1 MSDGLRG
8 AHDGQGNRQRAQTNG
23 RRGGRR
29 GQGNGAPT
37 VPAAEFTSYY
47 NLPVIN
53 KPVWASPDIPVYL
66 FLGGLAGAASL
77 LGAGAQATGRS
88 ALGRVSKAGAFSA
101 GVLSLVGLVHD
112 LGRPSRF
119 LNMLQV
125 FKVTSPM
132 SVGSWILAGYVP
144 LAGVAA
150 ASSLFGKAPRI
161 GMEATAGSA
170 LLGPAVASY
179 TAALTSD
186 TAVPAWHDGYP
197 GDAIRVRRLGCHGR
211 GRSGPARRAGQP
223 ERTLTGDA
231 GVRCRHRT
239 GCLRTDGAP
248 RRDDRRALL
257 PRPWRR
263 LRPRRQHP
271 VGDRPRRGTAQQAQP
286 SVQRGVRRGANGRV
300 GRHPVGNLYAGMQ
313 SATDPKYT
321 IVPQRKRLRAA
332 TVIAGPPA
340 G

>member
-1 MSDGLRG
+1 MGRWRRSPREGDCNERRP
-8 AHDGQGNRQRAQTNG
+8 ARCTRRSGQSAARADQR
-23 RRGGRR
+23 RRGGRRR

-66 FLGGLAGAASL
+66 FLGGLAGLASL

-88 ALGRVSKAGAFSA
+88 ALGLVSKAGAFSA
-101 GVLSLVGLVHD
+101 GVLSLVGLVHN

-119 LNMLQV
+119 LNMLRV

-132 SVGSWILAGYVP
+132 NVGSWILAGYVP

-161 GMEATAGSA
+161 GMA
-170 LLGPAVASY
+170 AS
-179 TAALTSD
+179 
-186 TAVPAWHDGYP
+186 
-197 GDAIRVRRLGCHGR
+197 
-211 GRSGPARRAGQP
+211 
-223 ERTLTGDA
+223 
-231 GVRCRHRT
+231 RT
-239 GCLRTDGAP
+239 GCLRTDTAP

-271 VGDRPRRGTAQQAQP
+271 VGDR
-286 SVQRGVRRGANGRV
+286 GVR
-300 GRHPVGNLYAGMQ
+300 
-313 SATDPKYT
+313 
-321 IVPQRKRLRAA
+321 
-332 TVIAGPPA
+332 
-340 G
+340 

>member
-186 TAVPAWHDGYP
+186 TRRCRSCSSAPVPRPRPVWACSP
-197 GDAIRVRRLGCHGR
+197 RRSARTDPHGR
-211 GRSGPARRAGQP
+211 CRCSVSAPNWLPSNGWSAASG
-223 ERTLTGDA
+223 
-231 GVRCRHRT
+231 
-239 GCLRTDGAP
+239 
-248 RRDDRRALL
+248 
-257 PRPWRR
+257 
-263 LRPRRQHP
+263 
-271 VGDRPRRGTAQQAQP
+271 
-286 SVQRGVRRGANGRV
+286 
-300 GRHPVGNLYAGMQ
+300 
-313 SATDPKYT
+313 
-321 IVPQRKRLRAA
+321 
-332 TVIAGPPA
+332 
-340 G
+340 

>member
-8 AHDGQGNRQRAQTNG
+8 ANDGQGNRQRAQTNG

-29 GQGNGAPT
+29 RRQGNGAPT

-53 KPVWASPDIPVYL
+53 KPVLASPDIPVYL

-101 GVLSLVGLVHD
+101 GVLSLVGLVHN

-119 LNMLQV
+119 LNMLRV

-132 SVGSWILAGYVP
+132 NVGSWILAGYVP

-150 ASSLFGKAPRI
+150 
-161 GMEATAGSA
+161 
-170 LLGPAVASY
+170 
-179 TAALTSD
+179 
-186 TAVPAWHDGYP
+186 
-197 GDAIRVRRLGCHGR
+197 
-211 GRSGPARRAGQP
+211 
-223 ERTLTGDA
+223 TGDG

-239 GCLRTDGAP
+239 SCLR
-248 RRDDRRALL
+248 RME
-257 PRPWRR
+257 
-263 LRPRRQHP
+263 H
-271 VGDRPRRGTAQQAQP
+271 
-286 SVQRGVRRGANGRV
+286 RV
-300 GRHPVGNLYAGMQ
+300 GMTAEPYYQGRGGGYVAPATSCRESASSGHCSAGATEC
-313 SATDPKYT
+313 SAGY
-321 IVPQRKRLRAA
+321 
-332 TVIAGPPA
+332 PA
-340 G
+340 RR

>member
-1 MSDGLRG
+1 VHTTVRTIGS
-8 AHDGQGNRQRAQTNG
+8 AQTNDG
-23 RRGGRR
+23 VAGGGGAGQRR
-29 GQGNGAPT
+29 PT

-101 GVLSLVGLVHD
+101 GVLSLVGLVHN

-119 LNMLQV
+119 LNMLRV

-132 SVGSWILAGYVP
+132 NVGSWILAGYVP

-150 ASSLFGKAPRI
+150 
-161 GMEATAGSA
+161 
-170 LLGPAVASY
+170 
-179 TAALTSD
+179 
-186 TAVPAWHDGYP
+186 
-197 GDAIRVRRLGCHGR
+197 
-211 GRSGPARRAGQP
+211 
-223 ERTLTGDA
+223 TGDG

-239 GCLRTDGAP
+239 SCLRTDGAP
-248 RRDDRRALL
+248 CRDDRRALL

-263 LRPRRQHP
+263 LRRAGNILSGIGLVGALLGRRNRVFSGYP
-271 VGDRPRRGTAQQAQP
+271 ARR
-286 SVQRGVRRGANGRV
+286 
-300 GRHPVGNLYAGMQ
+300 
-313 SATDPKYT
+313 
-321 IVPQRKRLRAA
+321 
-332 TVIAGPPA
+332 
-340 G
+340 